1 MAVPAY
7 PLRSE
12 EGRGNWP
19 AQGAWTYED
28 YLRLPAD
35 GHRYEV
41 IRGVLY
47 VTAAPIPR
55 HQFAVLKLGRFFDEF
70 VFDNGLGVVLAA
82 PMDVRLPSGIADP
95 VQPDVVVFLKGNEP
109 RWELS
114 YYQGVPDL
122 VAEVLSPSTRRR
134 DRTIKMDAYRDA
146 GVPEYWLVDPDA
158 RTVVVY
164 VLEPGKGYTERC
176 RGGVGETVGSSV
188 LPGFRVE
195 VAGLFPRQS

>member
-1 MAVPAY
+1 
-7 PLRSE
+7 
-12 EGRGNWP
+12 
-19 AQGAWTYED
+19 
-28 YLRLPAD
+28 
-35 GHRYEV
+35 
-41 IRGVLY
+41 
-47 VTAAPIPR
+47 PR